1 MVSFLLKYWKYSIFT
16 VIIVALSSMYIVVH
30 NENIKLKKQNVDLQT
45 QLNEAEAVTANL
57 KINLEAVKSQISNT
71 SELLTQCYK
80 DVDTRTKDLNEIDA
94 IMNNT
99 TSDTTTDSTNTTKTT
114 NNSNIK
120 TGVIKNEAITKF
132 QNTAG
137 LDFINRKFD
146 ALQ

>member
-1 MVSFLLKYWKYSIFT
+1 MFSLLAKITIPITIAIAILTIFLY
-16 VIIVALSSMYIVVH
+16 
-30 NENIKLKKQNVDLQT
+30 NENTKLKKQNVDLQT
-45 QLNEAEAVTANL
+45 QLNEAEATTANL

-80 DVDTRTKDLNEIDA
+80 DIDTRTKDLNEIDA
-94 IMNNT
+94 IMSNT
-99 TSDTTTDSTNTTKTT
+99 TNDTTTTNSTTNTNT
-114 NNSNIK
+114 K
-120 TGVIKNEAITKF
+120 TGVTKNEAITKF

>member
-1 MVSFLLKYWKYSIFT
+1 MFSLLSKITISITIAVSILTIFLY
-16 VIIVALSSMYIVVH
+16 
-30 NENIKLKKQNVDLQT
+30 NENTKLKEQNVKLQT
-45 QLNEAEAVTANL
+45 QLNEAEATTANL

-94 IMNNT
+94 IMSNT
-99 TSDTTTDSTNTTKTT
+99 TNDTTTDSTNTTKTT
-114 NNSNIK
+114 NAK
-120 TGVIKNEAITKF
+120 TGVTKNEAITKF

-146 ALQ
+146 TLQ

>member
-1 MVSFLLKYWKYSIFT
+1 MFSLLAKITIPITIAIAILTIFLY
-16 VIIVALSSMYIVVH
+16 
-30 NENIKLKKQNVDLQT
+30 NENTKLKKQNVNLQT
-45 QLNEAEAVTANL
+45 QLNESEAATANL

-71 SELLTQCYK
+71 SKLLTQCYK

-99 TSDTTTDSTNTTKTT
+99 TSDTTTNSTNNT
-114 NNSNIK
+114 NNTNTK
-120 TGVIKNEAITKF
+120 TGVTKNESITKF

>member
-1 MVSFLLKYWKYSIFT
+1 MLSFLLKYWKYSIFI
-16 VIIVALSSMYIVVH
+16 VIIIALSSMYTVVH
-30 NENIKLKKQNVDLQT
+30 NENTKLKKQNIDLQT
-45 QLNEAEAVTANL
+45 QLNEAETTTANL

-80 DVDTRTKDLNEIDA
+80 DVDTRTKDLNEIDT
-94 IMNNT
+94 IMSNT
-99 TSDTTTDSTNTTKTT
+99 TSDTTTTNSTNNT
-114 NNSNIK
+114 NNANTK
-120 TGVIKNEAITKF
+120 TGVTKNEAITKF

>member
-1 MVSFLLKYWKYSIFT
+1 MLSFLLKYWKYSIFI
-16 VIIVALSSMYIVVH
+16 VIIVALSSMYTVVH
-30 NENIKLKKQNVDLQT
+30 NENTKLKKQNVNLQI

-94 IMNNT
+94 IMSNT
-99 TSDTTTDSTNTTKTT
+99 TSNTTTTNSTNNT
-114 NNSNIK
+114 NNTNTK
-120 TGVIKNEAITKF
+120 TGVTKNEAITKF

>member
-1 MVSFLLKYWKYSIFT
+1 MFSLLSKITIPITIAIAILTIFLY
-16 VIIVALSSMYIVVH
+16 
-30 NENIKLKKQNVDLQT
+30 NENTKLKKQNVNLQT
-45 QLNEAEAVTANL
+45 QLNESEATTANL

-99 TSDTTTDSTNTTKTT
+99 TTNSTNNT
-114 NNSNIK
+114 NNANTK

>member
-1 MVSFLLKYWKYSIFT
+1 MFSLLSKITIPITIAIAILTIFLY
-16 VIIVALSSMYIVVH
+16 
-30 NENIKLKKQNVDLQT
+30 NENTKLKKQNVNLQT
-45 QLNEAEAVTANL
+45 QLNESEATTANL

-80 DVDTRTKDLNEIDA
+80 DVDTRTKDLNEIDT
-94 IMNNT
+94 IMSNT
-99 TSDTTTDSTNTTKTT
+99 ISDTTTTNSTNTTKTT
-114 NNSNIK
+114 NTK

>member
-1 MVSFLLKYWKYSIFT
+1 MLSFLLKYWKYSIFI
-16 VIIVALSSMYIVVH
+16 VIIVALSFMYTVIH
-30 NENIKLKKQNVDLQT
+30 NENIKLKKQNVNLQT
-45 QLNEAEAVTANL
+45 QLNESEATTANL

-99 TSDTTTDSTNTTKTT
+99 TNNTTTTNPTNTTKTT
-114 NNSNIK
+114 NTK
-120 TGVIKNEAITKF
+120 TGVTKNEAITKF

>member
-1 MVSFLLKYWKYSIFT
+1 MLSFLLKYWKYSIFI
-16 VIIVALSSMYIVVH
+16 VIIIALSSMYTVVH
-30 NENIKLKKQNVDLQT
+30 NENTKLKKQNVNLQT

-80 DVDTRTKDLNEIDA
+80 DVDTRTKDLNEIDV
-94 IMNNT
+94 IMSNT
-99 TSDTTTDSTNTTKTT
+99 TSDTTTTNSTNNT
-114 NNSNIK
+114 NNTNTK
-120 TGVIKNEAITKF
+120 TGVTKNEAITKF

>member
-1 MVSFLLKYWKYSIFT
+1 MLSFLLKYWKYSIFI
-16 VIIVALSSMYIVVH
+16 VIIVALSSMYTVVH
-30 NENIKLKKQNVDLQT
+30 NENTKLKEQNVKLQT
-45 QLNEAEAVTANL
+45 QLNEAEAATANL

-94 IMNNT
+94 IMSNT
-99 TSDTTTDSTNTTKTT
+99 TSDTTTTNSTNNT
-114 NNSNIK
+114 NNTNTKI
-120 TGVIKNEAITKF
+120 GVTKNEAITKF

>member
-1 MVSFLLKYWKYSIFT
+1 MLSFLLKYWKYSIFI
-16 VIIVALSSMYIVVH
+16 VIIVALSSMYTVVH
-30 NENIKLKKQNVDLQT
+30 NENTKLKKQTVDLQT
-45 QLNEAEAVTANL
+45 QLNEAEATTANL

-80 DVDTRTKDLNEIDA
+80 DIDTRTKDLNEIDA

-99 TSDTTTDSTNTTKTT
+99 TSDDTTTNSTNNT
-114 NNSNIK
+114 NNANAK
-120 TGVIKNEAITKF
+120 TGVTKNEAITKF

>member
-1 MVSFLLKYWKYSIFT
+1 M
-16 VIIVALSSMYIVVH
+16 
-30 NENIKLKKQNVDLQT
+30 KL
-45 QLNEAEAVTANL
+45 
-57 KINLEAVKSQISNT
+57 QISNT

-99 TSDTTTDSTNTTKTT
+99 TNNTTTNSTNNT
-114 NNSNIK
+114 NNANTK

-146 ALQ
+146 TLQ

>member
-1 MVSFLLKYWKYSIFT
+1 MFSLLSKITIPITIAIAILTIFLYS
-16 VIIVALSSMYIVVH
+16 
-30 NENIKLKKQNVDLQT
+30 ENTKLKKQNVNLQT

-80 DVDTRTKDLNEIDA
+80 DVDIRTKDLNEIDA
-94 IMNNT
+94 IMNSNSND
-99 TSDTTTDSTNTTKTT
+99 SDTTDSTNTTKTT
-114 NNSNIK
+114 NTK
-120 TGVIKNEAITKF
+120 TGVTKNESITKF

>member
-1 MVSFLLKYWKYSIFT
+1 MFSLLSKITIPITIAIAILTIFLY
-16 VIIVALSSMYIVVH
+16 
-30 NENIKLKKQNVDLQT
+30 NENTKLKKQNVNLQT
-45 QLNEAEAVTANL
+45 QLNESEATTANL

-99 TSDTTTDSTNTTKTT
+99 TTNSTNNT
-114 NNSNIK
+114 NNANTK

-146 ALQ
+146 TLQ

>member
-1 MVSFLLKYWKYSIFT
+1 MFSLLAKITIPITIVIAILTIFLY
-16 VIIVALSSMYIVVH
+16 
-30 NENIKLKKQNVDLQT
+30 NENTKLKKQNVSLQT
-45 QLNEAEAVTANL
+45 QLNEAEATAANL

-94 IMNNT
+94 IMSNTT
-99 TSDTTTDSTNTTKTT
+99 TSDTTTNSTNNT
-114 NNSNIK
+114 NNSNNANTK
-120 TGVIKNEAITKF
+120 TGVTKNEAITKF

>member
-1 MVSFLLKYWKYSIFT
+1 MFSLLSKITIPITIAIAILTIFLY
-16 VIIVALSSMYIVVH
+16 
-30 NENIKLKKQNVDLQT
+30 NENTKLKKQNVNLQT
-45 QLNEAEAVTANL
+45 QLNEAEATTANL

-80 DVDTRTKDLNEIDA
+80 DVDTRTKDLNKIDT
-94 IMNNT
+94 IMNNTT
-99 TSDTTTDSTNTTKTT
+99 TSDTTTNSTNNT
-114 NNSNIK
+114 NNTNTK
-120 TGVIKNEAITKF
+120 TGVTKNETITKF

>member
-1 MVSFLLKYWKYSIFT
+1 MLSFLLKYWKYSIFI
-16 VIIVALSSMYIVVH
+16 VIIIALLSMYIVVH
-30 NENIKLKKQNVDLQT
+30 NENTKLKKQNVDLQT
-45 QLNEAEAVTANL
+45 QLNEAKTTAANL

-99 TSDTTTDSTNTTKTT
+99 THDTSTTNSTNTTKTT
-114 NNSNIK
+114 NTK
-120 TGVIKNEAITKF
+120 TGVTKNESITKF

>member
-1 MVSFLLKYWKYSIFT
+1 MLSFLLKYWKYSIFI
-16 VIIVALSSMYIVVH
+16 VIIVALSFMYTVIH
-30 NENIKLKKQNVDLQT
+30 NENIKLKKQNVNLQT
-45 QLNEAEAVTANL
+45 QLNESEATTANL

-99 TSDTTTDSTNTTKTT
+99 TNNTTTTTPTNTTKTT
-114 NNSNIK
+114 NTK
-120 TGVIKNEAITKF
+120 TGVTKNESITKF

>member
-1 MVSFLLKYWKYSIFT
+1 MLSFLIKYWKYSIFIA
-16 VIIVALSSMYIVVH
+16 IIVALLSMYNVVH
-30 NENIKLKKQNVDLQT
+30 NENTKLKKQNVSLQT
-45 QLNEAEAVTANL
+45 QLNEAEAITANL

-80 DVDTRTKDLNEIDA
+80 DADTRTKDLNEIDA
-94 IMNNT
+94 IMSNT
-99 TSDTTTDSTNTTKTT
+99 TSDTTTTNSTNNT
-114 NNSNIK
+114 NNANTK
-120 TGVIKNEAITKF
+120 TGVTKNETITKF

>member
-1 MVSFLLKYWKYSIFT
+1 MLSFLLKYWKYNIFII
-16 VIIVALSSMYIVVH
+16 IIVALSSMYTVVH
-30 NENIKLKKQNVDLQT
+30 NENTKLKEQNVKLQT
-45 QLNEAEAVTANL
+45 QLNEAEATTANL

-80 DVDTRTKDLNEIDA
+80 DIDTRTKDLNEIDA
-94 IMNNT
+94 IMSNT
-99 TSDTTTDSTNTTKTT
+99 TNDTTTTNSTNNT
-114 NNSNIK
+114 NNTNIK
-120 TGVIKNEAITKF
+120 IGVTKNEAITKF

>member
-1 MVSFLLKYWKYSIFT
+1 MFSLLSKITISITIAMAILTIFLY
-16 VIIVALSSMYIVVH
+16 
-30 NENIKLKKQNVDLQT
+30 NENTKLKKQNVNLQT
-45 QLNEAEAVTANL
+45 QLNEAEATTTNL

-99 TSDTTTDSTNTTKTT
+99 TSDTTTTNSTNTTKTT
-114 NNSNIK
+114 NTK
-120 TGVIKNEAITKF
+120 TGVTKNEAITKF

>member
-1 MVSFLLKYWKYSIFT
+1 MLSFLLKYWKYNIFI
-16 VIIVALSSMYIVVH
+16 VIIVALSSMYTVVH
-30 NENIKLKKQNVDLQT
+30 NENTKLKKQTVDLQT
-45 QLNEAEAVTANL
+45 QLNEAEATTANL

-80 DVDTRTKDLNEIDA
+80 DVDARTKDLNEIDA

-99 TSDTTTDSTNTTKTT
+99 TNDTTTNSTNTTKTT
-114 NNSNIK
+114 NTK
-120 TGVIKNEAITKF
+120 TGVTKNESITKF

>member
-1 MVSFLLKYWKYSIFT
+1 MFSLLSKITIPITIVIAILTIFLY
-16 VIIVALSSMYIVVH
+16 
-30 NENIKLKKQNVDLQT
+30 NENTKLKKQNVSLQT
-45 QLNEAEAVTANL
+45 QLNEAEATAANL

-94 IMNNT
+94 IMNSN
-99 TSDTTTDSTNTTKTT
+99 SNDEDTTDSTNTTKTT
-114 NNSNIK
+114 NTK
-120 TGVIKNEAITKF
+120 TGVTKNESITKF

>member
-1 MVSFLLKYWKYSIFT
+1 MFSLLSKITISITIAVSILTIFLY
-16 VIIVALSSMYIVVH
+16 
-30 NENIKLKKQNVDLQT
+30 NENTKLKEQNVKLQT
-45 QLNEAEAVTANL
+45 QLNEAEATTANL

-94 IMNNT
+94 IMSNT
-99 TSDTTTDSTNTTKTT
+99 TSDTTTNSTNNT
-114 NNSNIK
+114 NTK
-120 TGVIKNEAITKF
+120 TGVTKNEAITKF

-146 ALQ
+146 TLQ

>member
-1 MVSFLLKYWKYSIFT
+1 MLSFLLKYWKYSIFI
-16 VIIVALSSMYIVVH
+16 VIIVALSSMYTVVH
-30 NENIKLKKQNVDLQT
+30 NENTKLKEQNVKLQT
-45 QLNEAEAVTANL
+45 QLNEAEAATANL

-94 IMNNT
+94 IMSNT
-99 TSDTTTDSTNTTKTT
+99 TSDTTANSTNNT
-114 NNSNIK
+114 NNTNTK
-120 TGVIKNEAITKF
+120 TGVTKNETITKF

>member
-1 MVSFLLKYWKYSIFT
+1 MLSFLLKYWKYNIFI
-16 VIIVALSSMYIVVH
+16 VIIVALSFMYTVVH
-30 NENIKLKKQNVDLQT
+30 NENTKLKKQNVDLQT
-45 QLNEAEAVTANL
+45 QLNEAEAATANL

-80 DVDTRTKDLNEIDA
+80 DIDTRTKDLNEIDA

-99 TSDTTTDSTNTTKTT
+99 SNNENTTNSTNTTKTT
-114 NNSNIK
+114 NTK
-120 TGVIKNEAITKF
+120 TGVTKNESITKF

>member
-1 MVSFLLKYWKYSIFT
+1 MLSFLLKYWKYSIFI
-16 VIIVALSSMYIVVH
+16 VIIVVLSSMYTVVH
-30 NENIKLKKQNVDLQT
+30 NENTKLKKQNVNLQT
-45 QLNEAEAVTANL
+45 QLNESEATTANL

-80 DVDTRTKDLNEIDA
+80 DIDTRTKDLNEINA

-99 TSDTTTDSTNTTKTT
+99 THDTSTTNSTNTTKTT
-114 NNSNIK
+114 NTK
-120 TGVIKNEAITKF
+120 TGVTKNEAITKF

-146 ALQ
+146 TLQ

>member
-1 MVSFLLKYWKYSIFT
+1 MLSFLLKYWKYSIFI
-16 VIIVALSSMYIVVH
+16 VIIVALSSMYTVVH
-30 NENIKLKKQNVDLQT
+30 NENTKLKKQNVNLQI

-94 IMNNT
+94 IMSNT
-99 TSDTTTDSTNTTKTT
+99 TSNTTTTNSTNNT
-114 NNSNIK
+114 NNANTK
-120 TGVIKNEAITKF
+120 TGVTKNEAITKF